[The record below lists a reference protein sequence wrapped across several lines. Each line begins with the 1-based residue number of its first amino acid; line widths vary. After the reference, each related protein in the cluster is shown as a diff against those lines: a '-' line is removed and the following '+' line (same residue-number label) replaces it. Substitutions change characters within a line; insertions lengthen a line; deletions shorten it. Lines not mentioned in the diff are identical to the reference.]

1 MYARPTEPYLV
12 ASRCD
17 TMKKQRENM
26 RKTTFKTL
34 KIGLTLVAIYPCI
47 PVIPRYGYAVCRG
60 VPKSNTVP
68 VPAEPVLEAPRVNPY
83 PCESLV
89 SGSDG

>member
-1 MYARPTEPYLV
+1 MYTWTEPYLV

-17 TMKKQRENM
+17 IMKKQQENM

-34 KIGLTLVAIYPCI
+34 KIGLTLVVIYPYI

-60 VPKSNTVP
+60 VPNSTTVP
-68 VPAEPVLEAPRVNPY
+68 VPMLPVLE
-83 PCESLV
+83 
-89 SGSDG
+89 